1 MKFFRSLP
9 LWAVIFACFLTGC
22 SQKPLFTPL
31 ESSVPESSA
40 VSQAPES
47 SVLEESSAPEPE
59 PSVDIPAS
67 DPYLGVAVP
76 ESDPLD
82 ETYFDDAVFVGDSL
96 TYGLGAYQVLDAE
109 KVIAHTGI
117 NPQTILTKSCI
128 EQPDGS
134 TLTALEAVKA
144 AAPHKVYL
152 MLGSNGVAFLSQGKI
167 IEFYG
172 DFLDQLREALPD
184 AIFYVQSVL
193 PVTHEKE
200 AGDDRYANSKI
211 DALNDALLELAT
223 EKGAYYLDVAEAI
236 KDENGC
242 LPAGNST
249 DGMHFGVSTYR
260 IWVDY
265 LLSHTVDESLL
276 PA

>member
-1 MKFFRSLP
+1 MKFSRFLP
-9 LWAVIFACFLTGC
+9 LWAVIFACFFTGC
-22 SQKPLFTPL
+22 SQEPLFTPL
-31 ESSVPESSA
+31 ESSVPESS
-40 VSQAPES
+40 VSSQPPESPAPQESSLPES
-47 SVLEESSAPEPE
+47 SEEL
-59 PSVDIPAS
+59 PAA
-67 DPYLGVAVP
+67 DPYLGAAVP
-76 ESDPLD
+76 ESEPLD
-82 ETYFDDAVFVGDSL
+82 ESYFDDAVFVGDSL
-96 TYGLGAYQVLDAE
+96 TYGLGAYQVLDAG

-152 MLGSNGVAFLSQGKI
+152 MLGSNGVAFLSQDKI

-172 DFLDQLREALPD
+172 DFLDQLRDALPD

-200 AGDDRYANSKI
+200 MDDGRYANSRI
-211 DALNDALLELAT
+211 DVLNEALLELAT
-223 EKGAYYLDVAEAI
+223 EKGAYYLNVAEAI

-242 LPAGNST
+242 LPADRST

-260 IWVDY
+260 LWVDY